1 MLMLVPP
8 EPPAVGN
15 EVLEMKPWVQKQ
27 TLATRVTE
35 RVGGITGKETSM
47 DAVEPA
53 AFLLKPAKAGL
64 PVHVTAVALVP
75 S

>member
-1 MLMLVPP
+1 MPP

-35 RVGGITGKETSM
+35 TVGEITGKETSM
-47 DAVEPA
+47 DAVGPA
-53 AFLLKPAKAGL
+53 AFPLKPAKAGL
-64 PVHVTAVALVP
+64 PVPVTAVARVP
-75 S
+75 A

>member
-1 MLMLVPP
+1 MLVPP

-47 DAVEPA
+47 VAVEPA